1 MVEGDP
7 KLGWMRHA
15 VLVAVPVLLAV
26 LGACASD
33 GGGGASLRSA
43 PTETTGGP
51 ATTAEPVE
59 DYVIEAA
66 EFSNIQ
72 DMTPVRGFFI
82 DNRLGYLDEAIAVAE
97 DPDGGTYPVGTIIQ
111 LVPQE
116 AMVKRAPGFDPASN
130 DWEFFSLD
138 VTAEGTE
145 ILTRGGSEVVNR
157 FGGSCSG
164 CHGVAE
170 PKFDFVCEDDN
181 GCEPLP
187 IGEDVIVGIQLADPR
202 PRSTA

>member
-15 VLVAVPVLLAV
+15 VLVAAPVLVAV

-33 GGGGASLRSA
+33 RGGGVGLRTA
-43 PTETTGGP
+43 PTEATGGP
-51 ATTAEPVE
+51 AAAEPVE
-59 DYVIEAA
+59 DYVIEAS
-66 EFSNIQ
+66 EFVNIQ
-72 DMTPVRGFFI
+72 DMTPVRGFFV
-82 DNRLGYLDEAIAVAE
+82 DNRLGHLDEAIAVAE
-97 DPDGGTYPVGTIIQ
+97 DPEGGTYPVGTIIQ

-138 VTAEGTE
+138 VTAQGTE
-145 ILTRGGSEVVNR
+145 ILTRGGAEVVNR

-164 CHGVAE
+164 CHGAAE
-170 PKFDFVCEDDN
+170 PRFDFVCEDAH

-187 IGEDVIVGIQLADPR
+187 IGEDVIEGIQQADPR